1 MFQRVFATVSILLL
15 ISTAL
20 ACSLLPSKRTFA
32 WHLLLEVDTA
42 APDRAAAV
50 AQCVNVI
57 SQRLDAFAISRFE
70 VIPQATGRI
79 LVNLPNVADRE
90 RLKNL
95 ITTAGK
101 LELTAVVSPPS
112 PAPVQ
117 TYATKEEA
125 VAALGGTVPANRR
138 VLPYSERNDS
148 ATGPQSWAKRPQLSN
163 WVVVEAPA
171 IVDGSELRDAA
182 ARESYAGTDDYQI
195 AFSLRPKGAEK
206 FGAWTGQHINTY
218 IGVVLNDEVKSIAF
232 IRTQIF
238 DQGEITGRFTKQ
250 SADDLALVLR
260 SGALPAPVK
269 IVEEGDNK

>member
-1 MFQRVFATVSILLL
+1 MIHKVIATLSIFLF

-20 ACSLLPSKRTFA
+20 ACSLLPSKRPFA
-32 WHLLLEVDTA
+32 WHLLLEVDAA

-50 AQCVNVI
+50 AESVKVI
-57 SQRLDAFAISRFE
+57 EQRLDAFAISRFE
-70 VIPQATGRI
+70 VVPQATGRI

-117 TYATKEEA
+117 TYFTREEA
-125 VAALGGTVPANRR
+125 GASLGGTVPANRR

-148 ATGPQSWAKRPQLSN
+148 STGPQSSAKSPQPSK
-163 WVVVEAPA
+163 WVIVEAPA

-182 ARESYAGTDDYQI
+182 ARESYAGTDDYRI
-195 AFSLRPKGAEK
+195 GFSLGPKGAEK

-218 IGVVLNDEVKSIAF
+218 LGIVLDGEVKSIAF
-232 IRTQIF
+232 IKSQIS

-250 SADDLALVLR
+250 SAEDLALVLKT
-260 SGALPAPVK
+260 GALPAPVK